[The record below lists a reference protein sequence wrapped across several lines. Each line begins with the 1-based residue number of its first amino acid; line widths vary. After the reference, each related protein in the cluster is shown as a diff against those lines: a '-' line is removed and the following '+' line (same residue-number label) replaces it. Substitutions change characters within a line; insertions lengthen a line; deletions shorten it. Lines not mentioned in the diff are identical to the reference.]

1 MKFSSII
8 KDYEELIAKPH
19 MAKMPLI
26 FNGVKKN
33 IGILE
38 PIKDKE
44 ITEAAV
50 EKLDLS
56 ASAKKTIL
64 IKAGLLKVEPKVT
77 RSKLNAEIRSKEK
90 EIAKLHKELEKK
102 DKEIDKL
109 AAKSKK

>member
-1 MKFSSII
+1 MKFSAII
-8 KDYEELIAKPH
+8 KGYEELLAKPH

-56 ASAKKTIL
+56 DSAKKTIL
-64 IKAGLLKVEPKVT
+64 VKAGLLEVKPKIT
-77 RSKLNAEIRSKEK
+77 KSKLNAEIRGKEK

-109 AAKSKK
+109 KSKK